1 MSETLAIG
9 QLTDQYIGRTIQF
22 PFEDE
27 YGNDTGELVQGRL
40 LHYEMREYRGVA
52 HVEFSLDDGT
62 PWGYSDTF
70 VVTAP
75 VEVLD
80 EA

>member
-9 QLTDQYIGRTIQF
+9 QLTDQCIGRTTRF

-27 YGNDTGELVQGRL
+27 FGNNTGELVEGRL

>member
-9 QLTDQYIGRTIQF
+9 QLTAQHIGRTIQF

-27 YGNDTGELVQGRL
+27 YGNDTGEKVSGVL
-40 LHYEMREYRGVA
+40 LRYEMREYRGIA
-52 HVEFSLDDGT
+52 HVEFSLAG
-62 PWGYSDTF
+62 
-70 VVTAP
+70 
-75 VEVLD
+75 VLGI

>member
-22 PFEDE
+22 PFEDWC
-27 YGNDTGELVQGRL
+27 GNDTGELVQGRL
-40 LHYEMREYRGVA
+40 LCYEMREYRGVA

-70 VVTAP
+70 VATAP

>member
-1 MSETLAIG
+1 MPETLLVG
-9 QLTDQYIGRTIQF
+9 QLTDQHIGRTIQF

-27 YGNDTGELVQGRL
+27 FGNDTGELVQGRL

-70 VVTAP
+70 VATAP

>member
-1 MSETLAIG
+1 MSEHITVGELCARH
-9 QLTDQYIGRTIQF
+9 IGRTIQF

-27 YGNDTGELVQGRL
+27 FGNDTGELVQGRL

-70 VVTAP
+70 VATAP

-80 EA
+80 EV

>member
-9 QLTDQYIGRTIQF
+9 QLTDQHIGRTIQ
-22 PFEDE
+22 
-27 YGNDTGELVQGRL
+27 
-40 LHYEMREYRGVA
+40 
-52 HVEFSLDDGT
+52 FSLDDGT

-70 VVTAP
+70 VATAP

-80 EA
+80 A

>member
-1 MSETLAIG
+1 MSEHVTVGELCARH
-9 QLTDQYIGRTIQF
+9 IGRTLQF

-27 YGNDTGELVQGRL
+27 FGNDTGELVQGRL

-70 VVTAP
+70 VATAP
-75 VEVLD
+75 AEVLD

>member
-27 YGNDTGELVQGRL
+27 YGNGTGELVQGRL
-40 LHYEMREYRGVA
+40 LYYEMREYWGVA

-70 VVTAP
+70 VATAP

>member
-9 QLTDQYIGRTIQF
+9 QLTDQHIGRTIQF

-27 YGNDTGELVQGRL
+27 FGNDTGELVQGRL

-70 VVTAP
+70 VATAP